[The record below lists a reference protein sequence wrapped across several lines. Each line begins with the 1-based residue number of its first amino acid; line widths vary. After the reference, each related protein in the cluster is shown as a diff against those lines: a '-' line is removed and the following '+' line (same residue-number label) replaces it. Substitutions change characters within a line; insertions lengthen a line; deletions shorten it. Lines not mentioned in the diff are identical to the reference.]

1 MYRVLHR
8 TFCTFAEESTAAT
21 AATTTNIKSISQDLF
36 KEKNLKTLVEK
47 FKKASDITR
56 FRKKT
61 GIYEDTVRR
70 LAGAKRFRWV
80 RDIIEHQKNYSDISN
95 EGFSARLI
103 TLYGKSKMHRHAQ
116 KLFDEMPQRNCNRSV
131 LSLNALLAAYLHSKQ
146 YDVVER
152 LFKELP
158 DQLSVKPDLVSYN
171 TYIKALL
178 EMGSYDS
185 AVSVIDEMEK
195 NGVNTDL
202 ITFNTLLDGLYSNG
216 RFEDGEKL
224 WEKIGEKNV
233 TPDIRTHN
241 ARLLGLAVA
250 KKTGEAVEFY
260 EEMEKK
266 GLKPD
271 IFSFNALIK
280 GFANEGNLDEAKK
293 WFDEIGKSEYEP
305 GKGTYSI
312 ILPFLC
318 EKGDLKTAFE
328 MVKNIFYNR
337 CRVDVS
343 LLQLVVDKMV
353 SESMVVEAKEIVEQ
367 GKKNSYCRY
376 KLNLPADE

>member
-8 TFCTFAEESTAAT
+8 TFCTFAEESTAAAT
-21 AATTTNIKSISQDLF
+21 TTTTTNIKSISQDLF

-47 FKKASDITR
+47 FKKASDIAR

-70 LAGAKRFRWV
+70 LAGAKRFRW
-80 RDIIEHQKNYSDISN
+80 
-95 EGFSARLI
+95 
-103 TLYGKSKMHRHAQ
+103 
-116 KLFDEMPQRNCNRSV
+116 
-131 LSLNALLAAYLHSKQ
+131 
-146 YDVVER
+146 
-152 LFKELP
+152 ELP
-158 DQLSVKPDLVSYN
+158 VQLSVKPDLVSYN
-171 TYIKALL
+171 TYIKALS

-195 NGVNTDL
+195 NGVNTDF
-202 ITFNTLLDGLYSNG
+202 ITFNALLDGLYSNG
-216 RFEDGEKL
+216 SFEDGEKL
-224 WEKIGEKNV
+224 WEKMGEKNV
-233 TPDIRTHN
+233 VPNIRTYN

-250 KKTGEAVEFY
+250 KRTGEAVEFY

-266 GLKPD
+266 GVKPD
-271 IFSFNALIK
+271 IFSFNAMIK

-293 WFDEIGKSEYEP
+293 WFDKLGKSEYEP

-312 ILPFLC
+312 ILPLLC

-328 MVKNIFYNR
+328 MVKNIFHKH

-343 LLQLVVDKMV
+343 LLQLVVDKMA
-353 SESMVVEAKEIVEQ
+353 SESMVAEAKEIVEQ
-367 GKKNSYCRY
+367 GKKNTYCRY
-376 KLNLPADE
+376 KLNLPEDE

>member
-1 MYRVLHR
+1 MYRILQRSVH
-8 TFCTFAEESTAAT
+8 TITEKSPN
-21 AATTTNIKSISQDLF
+21 NIKSISQDLY
-36 KEKNLKTLVEK
+36 KEQNLKTLVEK
-47 FKKASDITR
+47 FKKASDIDR
-56 FRKKT
+56 FRKKN

-80 RDIIEHQKNYSDISN
+80 RDIIEHQKSYADISN

-103 TLYGKSKMHRHAQ
+103 TLYGKSNMHRHAQ
-116 KLFDEMPQRNCNRSV
+116 KLFDEMPQRNCERSV

-152 LFKELP
+152 LFKKLP
-158 DQLSVKPDLVSYN
+158 VQLSVKPDLVSYN

-178 EMGSYDS
+178 EKGSFDS
-185 AVSVIDEMEK
+185 AVSVLEEMEK
-195 NGVNTDL
+195 DGVESDL
-202 ITFNTLLDGLYSNG
+202 ITFNTLLDGLYSKG

-224 WEKIGEKNV
+224 WEKLGEKNV
-233 TPDIRTHN
+233 VPNIRTYN

-250 KKTGEAVEFY
+250 KRAGEAVEFY

-266 GLKPD
+266 GVKPD
-271 IFSFNALIK
+271 LFSFNALIK

-293 WFDEIGKSEYEP
+293 WFGEIEKSEHDP
-305 GKGTYSI
+305 SKRTYAI
-312 ILPFLC
+312 IVPFLC
-318 EKGDLKTAFE
+318 EKGDLKTAIE
-328 MVKNIFYNR
+328 MVKQIFLTR

-343 LLQLVVDKMV
+343 LLQIVVDKLV
-353 SESMVVEAKEIVEQ
+353 SESMVSEAKEIVER
-367 GKKNSYCRY
+367 GKNNSYCRY

>member
-8 TFCTFAEESTAAT
+8 TFCTFAEESTTA

-36 KEKNLKTLVEK
+36 KEKNLKTLVDK

-185 AVSVIDEMEK
+185 AVSVVDEMEK

-280 GFANEGNLDEAKK
+280 GFADEGNLDEAKK

-353 SESMVVEAKEIVEQ
+353 SESMVAEAKEIVEQ

>member
-8 TFCTFAEESTAAT
+8 SFCTFAEESTTVA
-21 AATTTNIKSISQDLF
+21 TTNIKSISQDLF
-36 KEKNLKTLVEK
+36 KEKDLKTLVEK
-47 FKKASDITR
+47 FKKASDIVR
-56 FRKKT
+56 FRKKS

-70 LAGAKRFRWV
+70 LAGAKRFRWI

-103 TLYGKSKMHRHAQ
+103 SLYGKSNMHRHAQ

-131 LSLNALLAAYLHSKQ
+131 LSVNALLAAYLHSKQ

-158 DQLSVKPDLVSYN
+158 DKLSVKPDLVSYN
-171 TYIKALL
+171 IYIKALL
-178 EMGSYDS
+178 EKGSFDS
-185 AVSVIDEMEK
+185 AVSVVDEMEK
-195 NGVNTDL
+195 IGVNTDL
-202 ITFNTLLDGLYSNG
+202 ITFNTLLDGLYSKG
-216 RFEDGEKL
+216 HFEDGEKL
-224 WEKIGEKNV
+224 WEKMEEKNV
-233 TPDIRTHN
+233 VPTIRTYN
-241 ARLLGLAVA
+241 ARLLGLAMV

-266 GLKPD
+266 GVKPD

-280 GFANEGNLDEAKK
+280 GFASEGNLDEAKK

-343 LLQLVVDKMV
+343 LLQLVVDKMA
-353 SESMVVEAKEIVEQ
+353 SESMVAEAKEIVEK
-367 GKKNSYCRY
+367 GIKNNFCRY
-376 KLNLPADE
+376 KLNLPVDE